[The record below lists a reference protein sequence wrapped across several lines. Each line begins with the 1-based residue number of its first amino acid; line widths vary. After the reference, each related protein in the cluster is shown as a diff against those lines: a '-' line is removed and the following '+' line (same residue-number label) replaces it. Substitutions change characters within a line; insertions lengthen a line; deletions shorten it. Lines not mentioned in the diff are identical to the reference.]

1 MENPR
6 RSVLQCKV
14 YLSPSGT
21 VYSMLSSLGQFANR
35 DVGDTE
41 LDEVDDVDVG
51 PSELVALAISDV
63 VKASEVDEAE
73 VRPPEVAEPVAEESE
88 AFETRIPESVCSCL

>member
-1 MENPR
+1 MPNPS

-21 VYSMLSSLGQFANR
+21 MYSMPSSLGQFANR
-35 DVGDTE
+35 DVGETE
-41 LDEVDDVDVG
+41 LVEVDDVDVG
-51 PSELVALAISDV
+51 PSELVALATSDL
-63 VKASEVDEAE
+63 SEDDTAGPLE
-73 VRPPEVAEPVAEESE
+73 VIEFAAEEPE